1 MKKPSIAD
9 ASSWKNMKYFILLG
23 DGMADLPISDLSGMT
38 PLQYARKPNM
48 NHLAHTAR
56 CGMVQT
62 IPQGMEP
69 GSGPANMSVMG
80 YDPNVYYTGRSPL
93 EALSLGID
101 MAPTDMVFR
110 CNLVSLSK
118 SDSGSD
124 NYDDMIMLDYSS
136 GEISTEESSELI
148 AAVEKSLSSD
158 DLHFFPGKSYRH
170 CTVWQHGPGST
181 NLTPPHDISGKN
193 IKEFLPS
200 GEGADRILSL
210 MHASYDILKNHPVNI
225 RRREKGLN
233 TADSIW
239 LWGQGTKP
247 AMADFTENYG
257 RKGAVI
263 SAVDLI
269 FGLGRCAGLELIEV
283 EGATGRLDTNFAGKG
298 QAAIKGFEAGLD
310 YIYLHVE
317 APDECGHHGDC
328 EGKVLSIE
336 KIDECIA
343 GPVWEYLDSN
353 RKITGEEYKIMIL
366 PDHPTPV
373 SIRTH
378 SEDPVPFLLYQSNA
392 ESTYGIANYCESE
405 AAKTGLRFPSGP
417 ALFKEFIS

>member
-1 MKKPSIAD
+1 
-9 ASSWKNMKYFILLG
+9 
-23 DGMADLPISDLSGMT
+23 MADLPIPEINGMT
-38 PLQYARKPNM
+38 PLQYAKKPFM
-48 NHLAHTAR
+48 NLLAKKAT

-62 IPQGMEP
+62 IPEGMEP

-80 YDPNVYYTGRSPL
+80 YDPNTFYTGRSPL
-93 EALSLGID
+93 EALSLGIE

-118 SDSGSD
+118 TDTSSDK
-124 NYDDMIMLDYSS
+124 YQDMTMLDYSS

-148 AAVEKSLSSD
+148 KSVEESLSSE

-170 CTVWQHGPGST
+170 ITLWQNGPGST
-181 NLTPPHDISGKN
+181 VLTPPHDISGKVIN
-193 IKEFLPS
+193 KYLPS
-200 GEGADRILSL
+200 GEGADRILAL
-210 MHASYDILKNHPVNI
+210 MQASAAILKNHPVNF

-247 AMADFTENYG
+247 AMADFTKTYG

-269 FGLGRCAGLELIEV
+269 FGLGRCAGLDVIEV
-283 EGATGRLDTNFAGKG
+283 EGATGRLDTNYLGKG
-298 QAAIKGFEAGLD
+298 QAAINGFMSGYD

-317 APDECGHHGDC
+317 APDECGHHGDAP
-328 EGKVLSIE
+328 GKVLSIE
-336 KIDECIA
+336 LIDEQVA
-343 GPVWEYLDSN
+343 APVWKYLEEN
-353 RKITGEEYKIMIL
+353 RQKTGEDYRILIL

-373 SIRTH
+373 SLRTH
-378 SEDPVPFLLYQSNA
+378 SEEAVPFLLYQSNQD
-392 ESTYGIANYCESE
+392 TMTGIDNYCESE
-405 AAKTGLRFPSGP
+405 AEKTGVTYESGP
-417 ALFKEFIS
+417 SLFKMFIS

>member
-1 MKKPSIAD
+1 
-9 ASSWKNMKYFILLG
+9 
-23 DGMADLPISDLSGMT
+23 MADLPIPELSGMT
-38 PLQYARKPNM
+38 PLQYAAKPNI
-48 NHLAHTAR
+48 NHMAQNAV

-62 IPQGMEP
+62 IPDKMEP

-93 EALSLGID
+93 EALSLGIE

-110 CNLVSLSK
+110 CNLVSLAQTGTS
-118 SDSGSD
+118 S
-124 NYDDMIMLDYSS
+124 NEYENMTMLDYSS

-148 AAVEKSLSSD
+148 TAIEESLSSD

-181 NLTPPHDISGKN
+181 VLTPPHDISGKI
-193 IKEFLPS
+193 IKEYLPS
-200 GEGADRILSL
+200 GDGSERILSL
-210 MHASYDILKNHPVNI
+210 MRSSCAILKDHPVNI
-225 RRREKGLN
+225 HRREKGLN

-247 AMADFTENYG
+247 AMADFTKTYG

-269 FGLGRCAGLELIEV
+269 FGLGRCAGLQVIEV
-283 EGATGRLDTNFAGKG
+283 DGATGRLDTNFAGKAA
-298 QAAIKGFEAGLD
+298 AAIKGFSSGLD

-317 APDECGHHGDC
+317 APDECGHHGDAP
-328 EGKVLSIE
+328 GKVLSIE
-336 KIDECIA
+336 KIDEYIA
-343 GPVWEYLDSN
+343 GPVWRYLEEN
-353 RKITGEEYKIMIL
+353 RLNTGEDYRIMIL

-373 SIRTH
+373 SLRTH
-378 SEDPVPFLLYQSNA
+378 SESPVPFLLFS
-392 ESTYGIANYCESE
+392 SGVISKSGIANYCEIKAE
-405 AAKTGLRFPSGP
+405 ETGVRYESGP
-417 ALFKEFIS
+417 VLFKAFIS